1 LPHLLGII
9 GTLVFFAGLD
19 LLWQCRRDLAL
30 WVSSYMRMF
39 RRLMREPESPAAPFS
54 QSSDGL
60 KPRRTLA
67 MFLGVSL
74 TLVGPL
80 LIGVSLA
87 LMLYPKL

>member
-1 LPHLLGII
+1 MPHLLGII

-39 RRLMREPESPAAPFS
+39 RRLMREPESPATPFS
-54 QSSDGL
+54 QSSDAP

>member
-39 RRLMREPESPAAPFS
+39 RRLMREPESPAPAFS
-54 QSSDGL
+54 QANDAP

-74 TLVGPL
+74 TLVGPV

>member
-1 LPHLLGII
+1 MPHLLGIV

-39 RRLMREPESPAAPFS
+39 RKLMRDPESQGRPFS
-54 QSSDGL
+54 ELGDTP

-67 MFLGVSL
+67 MFLGMGLAV
-74 TLVGPL
+74 VGPL

-87 LMLYPKL
+87 LMLHPKF

>member
-1 LPHLLGII
+1 MPHLLGII

-30 WVSSYMRMF
+30 WISSYVRMF
-39 RRLMREPESPAAPFS
+39 RRLMREPESPVQPFAEIGDAP
-54 QSSDGL
+54 

-74 TLVGPL
+74 TLMGPV